1 MLQSAALLQRLKS
14 LVGAFSSGAKR
25 ARAAGAWSYYW
36 HLYEGRYGALLCAV
50 VAAVAQ
56 SLMLLPVPLMVGY
69 LIDRALPARS
79 PKLVLLAA
87 TGIFV
92 ALVAYAGFAFL
103 TRHYAFKSN
112 SSAVCRLRSEMLA
125 QWFRFSRTFF
135 SRADQGKLHAN
146 MVQDSERVVMM
157 GGVLIEQFLPAS
169 LTCLALCVFLFWL
182 DPRVLPILAAVAPL
196 FILSIRRWERQVS
209 QSVSDFRVAEKDF
222 SHGAT
227 RLLRSID
234 LIRQRGADD
243 YELVE
248 QTGLAEQL
256 HRATLKLSWANSQ
269 YNLAQSVIIAFAMMA
284 VLGLSGLAVITGR
297 MTLGQLLAL
306 YASFA
311 LLRDRLYTLLQTVP
325 YLVAGNE
332 SLIAMWELLQ
342 IDDHQPYAGT
352 HQIDFGGNVTFTKVT
367 FGYDEADSIKDI
379 GLTLKPARATAITG
393 PNAAGK
399 TTLVHLLLGFYRP
412 RRGEILIDGI
422 NIDQIDLQH
431 LRRQI
436 GVVAQDPL
444 IPSASVAEIISYGF
458 PEATAEEIE
467 QAAHAAGL
475 DVFIQELAA
484 GYSSQV
490 GEDGILL
497 SGGQRQRLA
506 IARALLGHPKLLILD
521 EPTNHLD
528 PAAVN
533 ALMSTLRQLPSS
545 PSILLITH
553 DAKVARLT
561 DHVYVMNNGCIVAE
575 GPADEILEQE
585 RAPQTFLPIVA
596 AADANGKQPRESQLE
611 QHPFETTSF
620 EQ

>member
-1 MLQSAALLQRLKS
+1 MLQTAALLQRLQS
-14 LVGAFSSGAKR
+14 LVGAFSSSSKR

-36 HLYEGRYGALLCAV
+36 RLYEGRYGALLCAI

-56 SLMLLPVPLMVGY
+56 SLMLLPVPLIVGY

-79 PKLVLLAA
+79 PQLVLLAA

-92 ALVAYAGFAFL
+92 ALVAYAAFAFL
-103 TRHYAFKSN
+103 TRYYAFKSN

-125 QWFRFSRTFF
+125 QWFRFSRSFF
-135 SRADQGKLHAN
+135 SQADQGKLHAN

-157 GGVLIEQFLPAS
+157 GNVLIEQFLPAS

-182 DPRVLPILAAVAPL
+182 DPRVLPIFAVVAPL
-196 FILSIRRWERQVS
+196 FILSIRRWEREVS
-209 QSVSDFRVAEKDF
+209 ESVSDFRVAAKDF

-243 YELVE
+243 YELAE
-248 QTGLAEQL
+248 QTSLAEKL

-269 YNLAQSVIIAFAMMA
+269 YNCAQSVIIAFAMMA
-284 VLGLSGLAVITGR
+284 VLALSGLAVITGR

-325 YLVAGNE
+325 LLVAGNE

-342 IDDHQPYAGT
+342 VDDHQPYSGT
-352 HQIDFGGNVTFTKVT
+352 QRIDFGGNVEFTNVT
-367 FGYDEADSIKDI
+367 FGYDEANSVMDI

-399 TTLVHLLLGFYRP
+399 TTLVQLLLGFYRP
-412 RRGEILIDGI
+412 RRGEILMDGI
-422 NIDQIDLQH
+422 NIDKIDLRH
-431 LRRQI
+431 VRRQI

-444 IPSASVAEIISYGF
+444 IPSASIAEIISYGF
-458 PEATAEEIE
+458 PEATTEVIE
-467 QAAHAAGL
+467 RAARAAGL
-475 DVFIQELAA
+475 DVFIRDLPA

-506 IARALLGHPKLLILD
+506 LARALLGNPKLLILD

-528 PAAVN
+528 PAAVD
-533 ALMSTLRQLPSS
+533 ALMSTLRELPSC

-561 DHVYVMNNGCIVAE
+561 DHVYVMNNGRIIA
-575 GPADEILEQE
+575 GGSTDEILQTENQMESFLSLCESPNGNSEQTHGPE
-585 RAPQTFLPIVA
+585 LKEQGVA
-596 AADANGKQPRESQLE
+596 
-611 QHPFETTSF
+611 
-620 EQ
+620 